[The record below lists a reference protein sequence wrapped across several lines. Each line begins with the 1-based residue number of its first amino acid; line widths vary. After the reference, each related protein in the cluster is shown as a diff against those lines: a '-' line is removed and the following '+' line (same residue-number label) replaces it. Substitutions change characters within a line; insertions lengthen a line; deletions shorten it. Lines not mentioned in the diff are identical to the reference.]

1 MMKFLLVV
9 RSLFLNYGYDAYN
22 FYKFSMLK
30 GYRKTQSKFIG
41 KITLHAHVVEK
52 GLTMPNMKPNFG
64 KDNLLMLMDLCQD
77 YIVCKYDVK
86 HPLFRSAVN
95 VVYEYKFIHEKNG
108 IKLLDEVVEKLI
120 AFEDTFPSSHYLKY
134 KEEPIVTKTDFFQ
147 DRVDFECFAHNRHSV
162 RCFCGNVEMEKLM
175 KAFEL
180 AQTAPSACNR
190 QPNRV
195 HVVSRNNEL
204 YELILAVQNGNR
216 GFGNLA
222 DKLLVVTSDV
232 SSYYGVRERMGMFVD
247 GGIYVMNLLYALHY
261 YKIAA
266 CTLNWSYDYKNDLQI
281 RDILGLNCEQV
292 IAIIAIGDV
301 PKEFSYARSV
311 RLGLDNVVTI
321 H

>member
-1 MMKFLLVV
+1 M
-9 RSLFLNYGYDAYN
+9 
-22 FYKFSMLK
+22 
-30 GYRKTQSKFIG
+30 GYRKTQSRFIG

-64 KDNLLMLMDLCQD
+64 KDNLLTLMDLCQD
-77 YIVCKYDVK
+77 YITCKYDVR
-86 HPLFRSAVN
+86 HPLFRIAVN

-108 IKLLDEVVEKLI
+108 IKLLDEIIEKLI
-120 AFEDTFPSSHYLKY
+120 AFEDTFPLNDYLKY
-134 KEEPIVTKTDFFQ
+134 TEEPMLTKTDFFQ
-147 DRVDFECFAHNRHSV
+147 DRMDFESFAHSRHSV

-175 KAFEL
+175 KAIEL

-195 HVVSRNNEL
+195 HVISRNHEL

-232 SSYYGVRERMGMFVD
+232 SSYCGVRERMGMFVD

-266 CTLNWSYDYKNDLQI
+266 CTLNWSYDYKSDLQI

-301 PKEFSYARSV
+301 PDKFSYARSV
-311 RLGLDNVVTI
+311 RLGLDNVVTV